1 MLTQTPAPSHLDTS
15 GRANDLGRIGAESLG
30 IPVNPEPHGLPSCR
44 DRPLVR
50 KRTFQSA
57 SIWQSWQG
65 ILNSEALEK
74 KHGHAADLVP
84 DG

>member
-15 GRANDLGRIGAESLG
+15 GRANYLGRIGAESLSF
-30 IPVNPEPHGLPSCR
+30 PEPHVLPSCR

-65 ILNSEALEK
+65 ILNSGALGE
-74 KHGHAADLVP
+74 
-84 DG
+84 